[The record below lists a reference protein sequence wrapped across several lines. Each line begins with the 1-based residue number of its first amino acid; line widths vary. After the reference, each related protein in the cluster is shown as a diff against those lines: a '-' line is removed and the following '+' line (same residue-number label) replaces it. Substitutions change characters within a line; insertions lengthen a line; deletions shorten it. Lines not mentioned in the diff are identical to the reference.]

1 MSHRSTRR
9 LRLGL
14 SGLLGAAALSAA
26 LLPSLALAQSGAAAW
41 PQRPVR
47 LVVAFAPGGPADIV
61 GRILAQS
68 LQGALGQGVVVEN
81 RAGAGGNIASRYVA
95 REPADGY
102 TLLVNTSSMAVNQTL
117 SKEPGYELL
126 TDLTAIGLIAASPNI
141 LVVPASEPANSL
153 REFFVRYKDR
163 KISYGSAGVGSTPHL
178 TGDHVLRVLGG
189 LDVVHVPYQGAG
201 PALTAAIG
209 AQVEVSSIAL
219 PPAVPQIKAGKVKGL
234 AVTSLKRL
242 ESLPDIPTVAEAGFP
257 DFEDYTWVGLFGPA
271 RLPAEIV
278 ERLNSSIL
286 QMVRQ
291 PDVRERLTAAGME
304 PLPGTPAEFTA
315 YLGREVAK
323 WRTIVKQTGVS
334 PQ

>member
-1 MSHRSTRR
+1 MQRFRIRR
-9 LRLGL
+9 
-14 SGLLGAAALSAA
+14 
-26 LLPSLALAQSGAAAW
+26 SLAVALTASVAAVALGGSPVFAQTATTSGAW

-61 GRILAQS
+61 ARILAQS
-68 LQGALGQGVVVEN
+68 LQGSLGQSVVVEN

-117 SKEPGYELL
+117 FKEPGYDLM
-126 TDLTAIGLIAASPNI
+126 TDLSAIGLVAASPNI
-141 LVVPASEPANSL
+141 LVVPTSETSTSL
-153 REFFVRYKDR
+153 REFFARYKG
-163 KISYGSAGVGSTPHL
+163 KKLSYGSAGIGSTPHL

-189 LDVVHVPYQGAG
+189 LDAVHVPYQGAA
-201 PALTAAIG
+201 PALAAAMAG
-209 AQVEVSSIAL
+209 QVDVSSIAL
-219 PPAVPQIKAGKVKGL
+219 PPAVAQIKAGKVKGL

-242 ESLPDIPTVAEAGFP
+242 ESLPDVPTVAEAGFA
-257 DFEDYTWVGLFGPA
+257 DFEDYTWVGLFGPPK
-271 RLPAEIV
+271 LPAEIV
-278 ERLNSSIL
+278 ERLNAGIA

-291 PDVRERLTAAGME
+291 KDMKDRLAAAGME
-304 PLPGTPAEFTA
+304 PLPGSPAQFTA

-323 WRTIVKQTGVS
+323 WRGIIKQTGVT

>member
-1 MSHRSTRR
+1 MDRFQSRR
-9 LRLGL
+9 LLITGL
-14 SGLLGAAALSAA
+14 AAASATSIAGLPVARAQSAA
-26 LLPSLALAQSGAAAW
+26 TW

-68 LQGALGQGVVVEN
+68 LQGSLGQSMVVEN

-117 SKEPGYELL
+117 FRDPGYDLL
-126 TDLTAIGLIAASPNI
+126 SDVTAIGLVAASPNI
-141 LVVPASEPANSL
+141 LVVPVSEPASNL
-153 REFFVRYKDR
+153 REFFTRYKGR
-163 KISYGSAGVGSTPHL
+163 SLSYGSAGIGSTPHL

-189 LDVVHVPYQGAG
+189 LDAVHVPYQGAA
-201 PALTAAIG
+201 PALTAAMAG
-209 AQVEVSSIAL
+209 QVEVSSIAL
-219 PPAVPQIKAGKVKGL
+219 PPAVPQIKAGKVKAL

-242 ESLPDIPTVAEAGFP
+242 ESLPDVPTVAEAGFP
-257 DFEDYTWVGLFGPA
+257 DFEDYTWVGLFGPP
-271 RLPAEIV
+271 RLPGEIV
-278 ERLNSSIL
+278 ERLNAGIL

-291 PDVRERLTAAGME
+291 PEMRERLAAAGME
-304 PLPGTPAEFTA
+304 PLPGPPAEFTA
-315 YLGREVAK
+315 YLRREVAK
-323 WRTIVKQTGVS
+323 WRTIVKQTGVT